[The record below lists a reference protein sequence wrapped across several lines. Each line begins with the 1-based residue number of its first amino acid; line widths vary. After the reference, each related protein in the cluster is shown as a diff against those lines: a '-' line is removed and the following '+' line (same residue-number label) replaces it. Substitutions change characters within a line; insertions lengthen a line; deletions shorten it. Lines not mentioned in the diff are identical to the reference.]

1 MANQSEKHNATS
13 LPQSVYSADWVRQ
26 AERRAAQETGIS
38 LFVLMQRAAAAAFTH
53 AQRTFP
59 NAHHWLILCG
69 HGNNGGDG
77 YELARLAK
85 QAGLNVTLLAV
96 NQDKPLPEE
105 AQRARDAWLES
116 GGQVGESSSEWPPS
130 VDLIIDA
137 LLGTGLSSAARA
149 PYDQLIAAINRH
161 AAPVVAL
168 DIPSGLAAET
178 GVAAGRVVY
187 ANLTTCFLALKPGLL
202 TGQARDYVGT
212 LHYDSL
218 GLESWLRH
226 HPALLQRLDAQHINR
241 WFAPRRPCSHKGEH
255 GRLLLI
261 GGDIGFAGAIRMAGE
276 AALRAGA
283 GLVRVLTHQKH
294 AGPMLTACPEL
305 MVETLNDAALSAGI
319 QWATAIVIGPGLGQ
333 GEWGKSAYQQVANSE
348 KPALWDADALNMLA
362 KSPQKRQ
369 NRVLTPHPG
378 EAARLLGCSIQD
390 IESDRLLS
398 IKKLVE
404 RFGGTVVLKGAGTL
418 IAAQNEIAT
427 KGAVAEQEWQLAIAD
442 VGNAGMASGGMGDV
456 LSGIIGSLLAQ
467 KHSLYDAACA
477 GTLVHGAAADSIALR
492 QGTRGMLATDLIT
505 EILPW
510 VNPGQKK

>member
-1 MANQSEKHNATS
+1 MTNQSEKDNAVS
-13 LPQSVYSADWVRQ
+13 LPHSVYSAEWVRQ
-26 AERRAAQETGIS
+26 AERRAAQETGVS
-38 LFVLMQRAAAAAFTH
+38 LFVLMQRAAAAAFAH
-53 AQRTFP
+53 AQHAFP
-59 NAHHWLILCG
+59 DAHHWLILCG

-85 QAGLNVTLLAV
+85 QAGLDVTLLAV
-96 NQDKPLPEE
+96 GSDKPLPEE
-105 AQRARDAWLES
+105 AQRARNGWLES
-116 GGQVGESSSEWPPS
+116 GGQIGESGSEWPPS
-130 VDLIIDA
+130 IDLIIDA
-137 LLGTGLSSAARA
+137 LLGTGLSSAVRA
-149 PYDQLIAAINRH
+149 PYDKVIAAINHH
-161 AAPVVAL
+161 AAPVLAL

-178 GVAAGRVVY
+178 GIAAGNVVY
-187 ANLTTCFLALKPGLL
+187 ANLTLCFLALKPGLL

-212 LHYDSL
+212 LHYHSL
-218 GLESWLRH
+218 GLENWLQRQ
-226 HPALLQRLDAQHINR
+226 PALLQRLDAQQIGR

-255 GRLLLI
+255 GHLLVI

-276 AALRAGA
+276 AALRTGA
-283 GLVRVLTHQKH
+283 GLVRVLTHKQN
-294 AGPMLTACPEL
+294 AGPLLTACPEL
-305 MVETLNDAALSAGI
+305 MVETLNDRSLAAGI
-319 QWATAIVIGPGLGQ
+319 EWATAIVIGPGLGQ

-378 EAARLLGCSIQD
+378 EAARLLGCSVHD

-398 IKKLVE
+398 IKRLVE

-418 IAAQNEIAT
+418 IAT
-427 KGAVAEQEWQLAIAD
+427 KDELANREWQLAIAD

-456 LSGIIGSLLAQ
+456 LSGIVGSLLAQ
-467 KHSLYDAACA
+467 KYSLYDAACA

-505 EILPW
+505 GILPW
-510 VNPGQKK
+510 VNPGLKK